1 MSRIIDTNLDRNIEG
16 YLKEIFG
23 VKGLSENTHR
33 AYKRDLGQFYKFLE
47 KYELKHVSKISV
59 KHLRGFVINLSEK
72 GLSRNS
78 IARKLAS
85 LRGFFEYC
93 VRNGEI
99 EKSPLKQVKNPKIKR
114 NIPET
119 INLDSYLE
127 IIKFLMRDN
136 SLDNLRKAAI
146 IELLYGC
153 ALRVSEICSID
164 IVDVDTT
171 SKVIKVTGK
180 GSKQRIVPLGDESIK
195 IISAYLDKY
204 ENQDFAQPLF
214 KTSKGN
220 RIYPRYVQRIV
231 KTLISGFSDIEKKS
245 PHVLR
250 HSAATHM
257 LDRGADLMSVK
268 ELLGHENL
276 STTQIYTHVSIER
289 LKKSYKK
296 AHPKS

>member
-1 MSRIIDTNLDRNIEG
+1 MSVIISSNLEKYFEE

-23 VKGLSENTHR
+23 VKGLSQNTYL
-33 AYKRDLGQFYKFLE
+33 AYKRDLNQFILFLE
-47 KYELKHVSKISV
+47 KYEIKEVKSVSI
-59 KHLRGFVINLSEK
+59 KHLRNFVITLSEK

-85 LRGFFEYC
+85 LRGFFEFC
-93 VRNGEI
+93 IRNGHLD
-99 EKSPLKQVKNPKIKR
+99 KSPLKQIKNPRIKR
-114 NIPET
+114 KIPDT
-119 INLDSYLE
+119 LSLDSFLE
-127 IIKFLMRDN
+127 IIKFLLSEN
-136 SLDNLRKAAI
+136 SLKSLTKAAI

-153 ALRVSEICSID
+153 ALRVSEICSLN
-164 IVDVDTT
+164 IVDVDLGNSTL
-171 SKVIKVTGK
+171 KITGK
-180 GSKQRIVPLGDESIK
+180 GSKQRIVPLGSESNK
-195 IISAYLDKY
+195 ILSLYLNKY
-204 ENQDFAQPLF
+204 DDYNSSEPLF
-214 KTSKGN
+214 RTSKNN
-220 RIYPRYVQRIV
+220 RIYPKYVQRLV
-231 KTLISGFSDIEKKS
+231 KDLITRFSDIDKKS

-276 STTQIYTHVSIER
+276 STTQIYTHVSVER